1 LLNKDFVSSWTLVL
15 DLKDLAANST
25 DLEIRR
31 KAELSLKSYKFP
43 VQCMVLH
50 ANGTVIEGLN
60 ANELLDSGDGRSVLN
75 VFEDPLSGVYL
86 DFLKRGLAKGKPDL

>member
-1 LLNKDFVSSWTLVL
+1 
-15 DLKDLAANST
+15 
-25 DLEIRR
+25 
-31 KAELSLKSYKFP
+31 
-43 VQCMVLH
+43 MVLH